1 MRDKETISRNI
12 TVILRRIWEM
22 YEWKRGK
29 ERLVITQSLRHLLNF
44 IYNVNTL
51 TLYITPFYLN
61 K

>member
-1 MRDKETISRNI
+1 
-12 TVILRRIWEM
+12 M